1 MPQSSGSSERGR
13 SPAARRYGRGVG
25 SDERAALV
33 LRRLVAPVYLPIVA
47 GTFGLALLVPVLPL
61 YLKEIGLSLRM
72 VSIVLAG
79 VGLGASLG
87 GLPAGALIAKS
98 GERRVMFG
106 AIALIAVTS
115 AALGLTDAS
124 IALVALRLGTG
135 AANIALRLS
144 RQTYI
149 TRRIAR
155 SVRGRAMSTIG
166 GSFRMS
172 LFVGP
177 LLGGFLAD
185 TVGFEATFAIAG
197 AVTALGVIPPL
208 LQPADERN
216 EVLDSAAPTSSPAPP
231 PSSPSS
237 AQPSSQ
243 QSVVPIVTPAEEA
256 SSAPTSSRADPVGL
270 FAAIRVHRRI
280 LALAALVPMLTMA
293 VREGRYVVV
302 PLIGDDLGL
311 SPTAV
316 GALVTVGT
324 SADLLLFP
332 VAGFIMDR
340 FGRLAAMVP
349 SFSLIALGLVV
360 LGLADTT
367 AVAVV
372 AGAIMGIGNGLSSGA
387 LLTLGSD
394 LAPADSP
401 GPFLAAIAVIQD
413 VGKIIGPITVGF
425 VGSAAS
431 LSAAAFV
438 LAAMMLFVVFWLVV
452 VLGETSTRSVTV
464 SSG

>member
-1 MPQSSGSSERGR
+1 MSIHLDIPASCPNPARQANAAEARHASGTVER
-13 SPAARRYGRGVG
+13 VG
-25 SDERAALV
+25 SDERAGQV

-87 GLPAGALIAKS
+87 GLPAGALIARL

-106 AIALIAVTS
+106 AIFMIAGTS
-115 AALGLTDAS
+115 AMLGLTEAS

-135 AANIALRLS
+135 AANISLRLS

-149 TRRIAR
+149 TRRIAQG
-155 SVRGRAMSTIG
+155 VRGRAMSTIG

-172 LFVGP
+172 LFIGP

-185 TVGFEATFAIAG
+185 TLGFEATFAIAG

-208 LQPADERN
+208 LQPAVERDDI
-216 EVLDSAAPTSSPAPP
+216 LDSAT
-231 PSSPSS
+231 PSSSDS
-237 AQPSSQ
+237 
-243 QSVVPIVTPAEEA
+243 
-256 SSAPTSSRADPVGL
+256 VGL
-270 FAAIRVHRRI
+270 FAAIRVHRRV

-332 VAGFIMDR
+332 VAGYIMDR

-349 SFSLIALGLVV
+349 SFSLIALGLIV
-360 LGLADTT
+360 LGFADTT
-367 AVAVV
+367 AIAVV
-372 AGAIMGIGNGLSSGA
+372 AGAIMGVGNGLSSGA

-394 LAPADSP
+394 LAPPDSP

-431 LSAAAFV
+431 LGTAAFV
-438 LAAMMLFVVFWLVV
+438 LAGMMVFVVVWLVV
-452 VLGETSTRSVTV
+452 VLGETSTRASAVG
-464 SSG
+464 SG

>member
-1 MPQSSGSSERGR
+1 MSIHPNTPASCPNPARQANAAEAHRASGTVER
-13 SPAARRYGRGVG
+13 VG
-25 SDERAALV
+25 SEERAGQV

-72 VSIVLAG
+72 ASIVLAG

-87 GLPAGALIAKS
+87 GLPAGALIARL

-106 AIALIAVTS
+106 AIAMIAVTS
-115 AALGLTDAS
+115 AMLGLTEAS

-135 AANIALRLS
+135 AANISLRLS

-149 TRRIAR
+149 TRRIAHG
-155 SVRGRAMSTIG
+155 VRGRAMSTIG

-172 LFVGP
+172 LFIGP

-185 TVGFEATFAIAG
+185 TLGFEATFAIAG

-208 LQPADERN
+208 LQPAAERDDIL
-216 EVLDSAAPTSSPAPP
+216 ESAARSATSS
-231 PSSPSS
+231 SS
-237 AQPSSQ
+237 
-243 QSVVPIVTPAEEA
+243 
-256 SSAPTSSRADPVGL
+256 DPVGL
-270 FAAIRVHRRI
+270 FAAIRVHRRV

-360 LGLADTT
+360 LGFADTT
-367 AVAVV
+367 AVAVA
-372 AGAIMGIGNGLSSGA
+372 AGAIMGVGNGLSSGA

-431 LSAAAFV
+431 LGTAAFV
-438 LAAMMLFVVFWLVV
+438 LAGMMVFVVVWLVV
-452 VLGETSTRSVTV
+452 VLGETSTRASTV
-464 SSG
+464 GSG

>member
-1 MPQSSGSSERGR
+1 M
-13 SPAARRYGRGVG
+13 AAE
-25 SDERAALV
+25 ERAAQV

-61 YLKEIGLSLRM
+61 YLKEIGLSLRLAS
-72 VSIVLAG
+72 VVLAG
-79 VGLGASLG
+79 VGMGATLG
-87 GLPAGALIAKS
+87 GLPAGALIARF

-106 AIALIAVTS
+106 AISAVAVTS
-115 AALGLTDAS
+115 AALGLTEAS
-124 IALVALRLGTG
+124 IALIGLRLGTG
-135 AANIALRLS
+135 AANISLRLS

-149 TRRIAR
+149 TRRIAPR
-155 SVRGRAMSTIG
+155 VRGRAMSTIG

-172 LFVGP
+172 LFIGP
-177 LLGGFLAD
+177 LLGGLLAD
-185 TVGFEATFAIAG
+185 TLGFEATFAIAG
-197 AVTALGVIPPL
+197 AVTAFGLIPPL
-208 LQPADERN
+208 LQPAAERDD
-216 EVLDSAAPTSSPAPP
+216 VLDATPSTS
-231 PSSPSS
+231 
-237 AQPSSQ
+237 
-243 QSVVPIVTPAEEA
+243 
-256 SSAPTSSRADPVGL
+256 ADPVGL
-270 FAAIRVHRRI
+270 FAAIRTHRRL

-332 VAGFIMDR
+332 VAGFVMDR
-340 FGRLAAMVP
+340 FGRLAAMIP

-360 LGLADTT
+360 LGFAGTT
-367 AVAVV
+367 TMAVV

-394 LAPADSP
+394 LAPAESP

-413 VGKIIGPITVGF
+413 VGKIIGPIVVGF

-431 LSAAAFV
+431 LGTAAFV
-438 LAAMMLFVVFWLVV
+438 LAGMMVFVVVWLVV
-452 VLGETSTRSVTV
+452 VLGETSTRSSAATPN
-464 SSG
+464 SSVGPP